1 MKNEKPLSHVEKLQ
15 ALFVVKVHRV
25 MPQRMIVGKRY
36 L

>member
-15 ALFVVKVHRV
+15 ALFVKVHRV